1 MQKRSQKRF
10 IIGII
15 IILALLAAPSAVKIF
30 QLYIYDLSP
39 EPKPEDFYVR
49 MDDPLFTGLAPAP
62 KEDVEISKT
71 DDGKIFV
78 DAKKDG
84 YTLTLNPELD
94 VYTREIEKGLVYIS
108 NKDGCNVAVAKTPGE
123 NVMTAFKK
131 DKQEYESD
139 PMSEVVRYEIKPL
152 EYNTKEVYIITY
164 EHEAFGVQHSIWIQ
178 GNDGIYSISQSGI
191 PYPECNLLMDVLDG
205 FNFRDQ

>member
-1 MQKRSQKRF
+1 MQKRSRKYF
-10 IIGII
+10 ILWII

-30 QLYIYDLSP
+30 QLYIYDPSP

-62 KEDVEISKT
+62 KEEVEISKT

-84 YTLTLNPELD
+84 YTLTLPPELD

-108 NKDGCNVAVAKTPGE
+108 NKDGCNVSVAKSPDE
-123 NVMTAFKK
+123 DVMTEFKK
-131 DKQEYESD
+131 YKQEYESD
-139 PMSEVVRYEIKPL
+139 PMSEVVKYEIEPL
-152 EYNTKEVYIITY
+152 EDETRKAYIITY
-164 EHEAFGVQHSIWIQ
+164 EHEAFGVQHSIEIQ
-178 GNDGIYSISQSGI
+178 GNNKVISLGQNG
-191 PYPECNLLMDVLDG
+191 PYPECTLLMDVFKG